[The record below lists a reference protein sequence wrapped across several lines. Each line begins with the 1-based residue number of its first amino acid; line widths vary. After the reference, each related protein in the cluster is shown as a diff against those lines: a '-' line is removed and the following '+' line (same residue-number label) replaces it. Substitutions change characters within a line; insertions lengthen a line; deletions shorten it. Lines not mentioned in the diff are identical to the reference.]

1 MSSRIVLLASVFLLS
16 QAVSAQPISFSVGSG
31 NRTQQIATAESV
43 TDLETFTARTD
54 RVTGRLTFDPSKRTG
69 SGRIVID
76 ASSLDTGIDLRDE
89 HLRGP
94 QWLDTDKFKE
104 IVFQTT
110 RVEFVRGTTYR
121 VTGNFTMRGV
131 TRVVTTTADVRHLK
145 ESAQTRNAGFKGD
158 VLQVRTNF
166 NVRLSDYGV
175 RITGPATGKVSNTV
189 RISVTVY
196 GQSGA

>member
-1 MSSRIVLLASVFLLS
+1 MKNLVMMVAVLSLGSVAFG
-16 QAVSAQPISFSVGSG
+16 QPINFSVGSG
-31 NRTQQIATAESV
+31 SRAQQIAQAESV

-54 RVTGRLTFDPSKRTG
+54 KVTGRLSFDPSKRTG

-89 HLRGP
+89 HLRSP
-94 QWLDTDKFKE
+94 QWMDTGKFKE

-121 VTGNFTMRGV
+121 VTGNLTMRGV
-131 TRVVTTTADVRHLK
+131 TKVVTTTADVRHLK
-145 ESAQTRNAGFKGD
+145 ESAQTRSAGFKGD
-158 VLQVRTNF
+158 VLQVRTSF

-175 RITGPATGKVSNTV
+175 QIPGPARGKVANSV